1 MAGMVTAAVV
11 VPFLIVM
18 LCFCI
23 FLCAMWYRGG
33 ARGAGM
39 WLLFG
44 GAGGGADAV
53 WCYQGSLGNKSMAK
67 LPCREVGE
75 GEALECVICITELA
89 AGETARVLPRCGH
102 EFHVDCFDMWL
113 NTHSTC
119 PLCRGAAGDDD
130 DPHVPPAVPIP
141 EVAPEPPN
149 FPTDLLFFGSHDEV
163 RTQNLSLAIAA
174 ASLHGAFSAP
184 QEGHGVNSRCR
195 QAGCGD

>member
-11 VPFLIVM
+11 APFLIVL

-23 FLCAMWYRGG
+23 FLCAMWYRSG
-33 ARGAGM
+33 ARVVGM

-44 GAGGGADAV
+44 GDGGGADAA

-67 LPCREVGE
+67 LPRREVGE

-102 EFHVDCFDMWL
+102 EFHVDCIDMLL
-113 NTHSTC
+113 NTHSTAAC

-141 EVAPEPPN
+141 EVAPEPPS

-184 QEGHGVNSRCR
+184 QEGR
-195 QAGCGD
+195 

>member
-11 VPFLIVM
+11 APFLIVL

-23 FLCAMWYRGG
+23 FLCAMWYRSG
-33 ARGAGM
+33 ARVVGM

-44 GAGGGADAV
+44 GDGGGADAA

-67 LPCREVGE
+67 LPRREVGE

-102 EFHVDCFDMWL
+102 EFHIDYIGMWL

-163 RTQNLSLAIAA
+163 RTLNLSLAIAA

-184 QEGHGVNSRCR
+184 QEGHGVST
-195 QAGCGD
+195 Q

>member
-1 MAGMVTAAVV
+1 MAGMVTTAAAALAAVV
-11 VPFLIVM
+11 APFLIVM
-18 LCFCI
+18 LCFYFCI

-33 ARGAGM
+33 ARGVGM

-44 GAGGGADAV
+44 GAGGGADVA
-53 WCYQGSLGNKSMAK
+53 WCYEGNLGNKSMAK
-67 LPCREVGE
+67 REVGE
-75 GEALECVICITELA
+75 GEALECVICITELT

-102 EFHVDCFDMWL
+102 EFHVDCIDLWL

-184 QEGHGVNSRCR
+184 QEGHGVST
-195 QAGCGD
+195 Q

>member
-11 VPFLIVM
+11 APFLIVL

-23 FLCAMWYRGG
+23 FLCAMWYRSG
-33 ARGAGM
+33 ARVVGM

-44 GAGGGADAV
+44 GDGGGADAA

-67 LPCREVGE
+67 LPYREVGE
-75 GEALECVICITELA
+75 DEALECVICITELA

-102 EFHVDCFDMWL
+102 EFHVDCIDMWL
-113 NTHSTC
+113 NTHSTATC

-141 EVAPEPPN
+141 EVALEPPN
-149 FPTDLLFFGSHDEV
+149 FPTDILFFGSHDEV

-184 QEGHGVNSRCR
+184 QEGR
-195 QAGCGD
+195 